1 MEWLI
6 EHYCAFRCFE
16 LSHSVPA
23 GAFLSS
29 SVGIWRNSGGMHN
42 LVPDMWPLSPIL
54 QLINKVSHWKTLLQ
68 FQTISKPI
76 IVLVLLLHV
85 LFHITSANSF
95 FFFFFFWWDL
105 AISISAMVVRPGFQ
119 EPIIPFL
126 SDCGLW
132 TVAEFLV
139 SPTFTCIGHQLVL
152 DGEHSDLIG
161 SCLTHPWERLVQHR
175 CRQSCQIWSKTAG
188 HFLTRY
194 ST

>member
-95 FFFFFFWWDL
+95 FFFFFFFFFWWDL
-105 AISISAMVVRPGFQ
+105 AISIWYQLWLYLQVFRNPSSHSSVTV
-119 EPIIPFL
+119 
-126 SDCGLW
+126 DCGLLLSFW
-132 TVAEFLV
+132 CHL
-139 SPTFTCIGHQLVL
+139 PLLVL
-152 DGEHSDLIG
+152 DTSL
-161 SCLTHPWERLVQHR
+161 C
-175 CRQSCQIWSKTAG
+175 
-188 HFLTRY
+188 
-194 ST
+194 